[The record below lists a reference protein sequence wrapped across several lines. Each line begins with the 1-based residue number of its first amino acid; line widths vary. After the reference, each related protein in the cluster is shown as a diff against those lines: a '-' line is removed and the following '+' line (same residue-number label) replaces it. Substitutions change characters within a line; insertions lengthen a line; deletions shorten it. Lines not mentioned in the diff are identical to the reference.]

1 MSDPPVE
8 LTLPPANNWYS
19 SSILS
24 VSQAGQ
30 VVYGAKAGLVVVEA
44 ARGGSLPSVT
54 VLPEAHSER
63 SKVVCVAWCGAGDG
77 GPRGER
83 LASAGEDGAVRT
95 WS

>member
-1 MSDPPVE
+1 ME

-44 ARGGSLPSVT
+44 ARSGSLPSVT